1 MSARSLMLFIAALL
15 IAGTAVYITRG
26 VLEARKP
33 AEQPAVTQAAPAPPP
48 AADTSILVAAANLP
62 TGTLLKPEH
71 LKWQAWPQNAITP
84 AFFAQ
89 TSAKIEDFVGAVV
102 RRGVAAGEPI
112 QATAV
117 VKPGERGFLA
127 AVLKPGMRAISIG
140 VGDVTGIAGMML
152 PGDRVDMLLTH
163 DLPGDDNSEGSKE
176 TRHATETVLE
186 NIRILA
192 IDQTLDDIKGQP
204 VSGKVATLEVTPKQ
218 AEMIAVVVELG
229 RVQFSLRSLAK
240 DQPEDSP
247 AIAAN
252 PAAADTVG
260 TKSDDE
266 VLAGGPGDD
275 SVSTGGATKPAP
287 AVLPEPVEEDS
298 PPTRGE
304 TYTFDSE
311 VSRLLGRKSTV
322 KVQVVQGST
331 VQQMTFDR

>member
-1 MSARSLMLFIAALL
+1 MSARSLILLIAALL
-15 IAGTAVYITRG
+15 IAGTAAYITRG
-26 VLEARKP
+26 VLTARKP
-33 AEQPAVTQAAPAPPP
+33 AEQPVAAQTAPALP

-89 TSAKIEDFVGAVV
+89 AQTKIDDFVGAVV
-102 RRGVAAGEPI
+102 RRGITAGEPL
-112 QATAV
+112 QATAI
-117 VKPGERGFLA
+117 VKPGDRGFLA

-140 VGDVTGIAGMML
+140 VGDVTGVAGLML

-163 DLPGDDNSEGSKE
+163 SLPDQNNTEGNGE
-176 TRHATETVLE
+176 ARHASETVLE

-192 IDQTLDDIKGQP
+192 IDQTLDDIKGEP

-218 AEMIAVVVELG
+218 AEMIAVVVDLG
-229 RVQFSLRSLAK
+229 RIQFSLRSLAK
-240 DQPEDSP
+240 DEQKEIPAVATAQP
-247 AIAAN
+247 AT
-252 PAAADTVG
+252 AADTAAAR
-260 TKSDDE
+260 SDDE
-266 VLAGGPGDD
+266 ALAGGPGDD
-275 SVSTGGATKPAP
+275 SVSKTTEP
-287 AVLPEPVEEDS
+287 VLPEPVEDDS

-322 KVQVVQGST
+322 QVQLVQGSN
-331 VQQMTFDR
+331 VQKMTFDR

>member
-1 MSARSLMLFIAALL
+1 MSARSVILLIAALL
-15 IAGTAVYITRG
+15 FAGTAAYITRG
-26 VLEARKP
+26 VLSARKP
-33 AEQPAVTQAAPAPPP
+33 AEQPAAQVAAPLP
-48 AADTSILVAAANLP
+48 AADSMILVAAADLP

-89 TSAKIEDFVGAVV
+89 DQFKVEDFVGAVI
-102 RRGVAAGEPI
+102 RRGVAIGEPL

-140 VGDVTGIAGMML
+140 VGEVTGIAGMML
-152 PGDRVDMLLTH
+152 PGDRVDMLLTQT
-163 DLPGDDNSEGSKE
+163 LPAEANSEASKQD
-176 TRHATETVLE
+176 RHATETVLE

-218 AEMIAVVVELG
+218 AEMIAVIGEIG

-240 DQPEDSP
+240 DPAEQTP
-247 AIAAN
+247 AIASLQ
-252 PAAADTVG
+252 PGTTPDTTAARESEET
-260 TKSDDE
+260 
-266 VLAGGPGDD
+266 LAGGPGDD
-275 SVSTGGATKPAP
+275 SVSKPGESA
-287 AVLPEPVEEDS
+287 LPEPVDDDT
-298 PPTRGE
+298 PPVRGK

-322 KVQVVQGST
+322 QVQVVQGST
-331 VQQMTFDR
+331 VNQMTFDQ

>member
-1 MSARSLMLFIAALL
+1 MSARSLMLLIAALL
-15 IAGTAVYITRG
+15 FAGTAAYITRG
-26 VLEARKP
+26 VLSARKP
-33 AEQPAVTQAAPAPPP
+33 AEQPVVTQTAPVLP

-62 TGTLLKPEH
+62 AGTLLKPEH

-89 TSAKIEDFVGAVV
+89 SQTKIEDFIGAVV
-102 RRGVAAGEPI
+102 RRGIVAGEPL

-140 VGDVTGIAGMML
+140 VGDITGIAGLML
-152 PGDRVDMLLTH
+152 PGDRVDLLLTH
-163 DLPGDDNSEGSKE
+163 ALPDENNTEGSNQ

-218 AEMIAVVVELG
+218 AEMLAVVVELG
-229 RVQFSLRSLAK
+229 RVQFSLRSLTK
-240 DQPEDSP
+240 PETDETP
-247 AIAAN
+247 AIAATQPT
-252 PAAADTVG
+252 PAGDAAGARAEGET
-260 TKSDDE
+260 
-266 VLAGGPGDD
+266 LAGGAGADN
-275 SVSTGGATKPAP
+275 VSKTADP
-287 AVLPEPVEEDS
+287 VLPEPIEDDS
-298 PPTRGE
+298 PPTRGD

-311 VSRLLGRKSTV
+311 VSRLLGRRSV
-322 KVQVVQGST
+322 QVQVVQGSS
-331 VQQMTFDR
+331 VQQMTFDQ

>member
-1 MSARSLMLFIAALL
+1 MSARSLMLLIAALL
-15 IAGTAVYITRG
+15 FAGTAAYITRG
-26 VLEARKP
+26 VLSARKP
-33 AEQPAVTQAAPAPPP
+33 AEQPVVTQTAPVLP

-62 TGTLLKPEH
+62 AGTLLKPEH

-89 TSAKIEDFVGAVV
+89 SQTKIEDFIGAVV
-102 RRGVAAGEPI
+102 RRGIVAGEPL

-140 VGDVTGIAGMML
+140 VGDITGIAGLML
-152 PGDRVDMLLTH
+152 PGDRVDLLLTH
-163 DLPGDDNSEGSKE
+163 ALPDENNTEGSNQ

-218 AEMIAVVVELG
+218 AEMLAVVVELG
-229 RVQFSLRSLAK
+229 RVQFSLRSLTK
-240 DQPEDSP
+240 PETDETP
-247 AIAAN
+247 AIAATQPT
-252 PAAADTVG
+252 PAGDAAGARAEGET
-260 TKSDDE
+260 
-266 VLAGGPGDD
+266 LAGGAGDD
-275 SVSTGGATKPAP
+275 NVSKTADP
-287 AVLPEPVEEDS
+287 VLPEPIEDDS
-298 PPTRGE
+298 PPTRGD

-311 VSRLLGRKSTV
+311 VSRLLGRRSV
-322 KVQVVQGST
+322 QVQVVQGSS
-331 VQQMTFDR
+331 VQQMTFDQ

>member
-1 MSARSLMLFIAALL
+1 MSARSLILLVAALL
-15 IAGTAVYITRG
+15 IAGTAAYITRG
-26 VLEARKP
+26 VLSARKP
-33 AEQPAVTQAAPAPPP
+33 AEQPVAAQPAPALP

-62 TGTLLKPEH
+62 AGTLLKPEH

-89 TSAKIEDFVGAVV
+89 SQSKIEDFIGAVV
-102 RRGVAAGEPI
+102 RRGVVAGEPI

-140 VGDVTGIAGMML
+140 VGDVTGVAGLML
-152 PGDRVDMLLTH
+152 PGDRVDLLLTH
-163 DLPGDDNSEGSKE
+163 PLPDQGDNSEGSNQ
-176 TRHATETVLE
+176 TRHASETVLE

-192 IDQTLDDIKGQP
+192 IDQTLDDIKDQP

-218 AEMIAVVVELG
+218 AEMLAVVVELG
-229 RVQFSLRSLAK
+229 RVQFSLRSLTKPETDETPAVAAT
-240 DQPEDSP
+240 QPHP
-247 AIAAN
+247 AGDTAAVR
-252 PAAADTVG
+252 PDGET
-260 TKSDDE
+260 
-266 VLAGGPGDD
+266 LAGGPGDD
-275 SVSTGGATKPAP
+275 SVSKPTEP
-287 AVLPEPVEEDS
+287 VLPEPVEDDS

-322 KVQVVQGST
+322 QVQVVQGSS
-331 VQQMTFDR
+331 VQQMTFDQ

>member
-1 MSARSLMLFIAALL
+1 M
-15 IAGTAVYITRG
+15 
-26 VLEARKP
+26 
-33 AEQPAVTQAAPAPPP
+33 APALP

-71 LKWQAWPQNAITP
+71 LKWQAWPENAITP
-84 AFFAQ
+84 AYFAQ
-89 TSAKIEDFVGAVV
+89 SAFKVEDFVGAVI
-102 RRGVAAGEPI
+102 RRGIAAGEPL
-112 QATAV
+112 QTTAV

-140 VGDVTGIAGMML
+140 VGEVTGIAGMML

-163 DLPGDDNSEGSKE
+163 DLPTDNNTEGNKE
-176 TRHATETVLE
+176 AVHATETVLE

-192 IDQTLDDIKGQP
+192 IDQTLDDINGQP

-218 AEMIAVVVELG
+218 AEMIAVIVELG

-240 DQPEDSP
+240 DQPDETP
-247 AIAAN
+247 AIAAAE
-252 PAAADTVG
+252 PVAATAISA
-260 TKSDDE
+260 TKTDDE
-266 VLAGGPGDD
+266 ALAGGPGDD
-275 SVSTGGATKPAP
+275 SVSKTTEPA
-287 AVLPEPVEEDS
+287 LPEPVEDDS

-322 KVQVVQGST
+322 QVQVVQGSA

>member
-1 MSARSLMLFIAALL
+1 MSARSLILLIAALL
-15 IAGTAVYITRG
+15 IAGTAAYITRG
-26 VLEARKP
+26 VLSARKP
-33 AEQPAVTQAAPAPPP
+33 AEAPVIAETAPPLP

-62 TGTLLKPEH
+62 AGTLLKPEH

-89 TSAKIEDFVGAVV
+89 SQSKIEDFVGAVV
-102 RRGVAAGEPI
+102 RRGVVAGEPI

-140 VGDVTGIAGMML
+140 VGEVTGVAGLML
-152 PGDRVDMLLTH
+152 PGDRVDLLLTH
-163 DLPGDDNSEGSKE
+163 ALPNDNKNEGNNDQ
-176 TRHATETVLE
+176 RHASETVLE

-218 AEMIAVVVELG
+218 AEMLAVVVELG
-229 RVQFSLRSLAK
+229 RVQFSLRSLTKPETEETPAVAAT
-240 DQPEDSP
+240 QPGP
-247 AIAAN
+247 AGSTAATR
-252 PAAADTVG
+252 PDGET
-260 TKSDDE
+260 
-266 VLAGGPGDD
+266 LAGGPGDD
-275 SVSTGGATKPAP
+275 SVSKPADP
-287 AVLPEPVEEDS
+287 VLPEPVEDDS
-298 PPTRGE
+298 PPTRGD

-322 KVQVVQGST
+322 QVQVVQGSA
-331 VQQMTFDR
+331 VQQMTFDQ